1 MLGVV
6 TSDQVADELLRRA
19 HWSSSRSS
27 GPGGQRRDKVE
38 TRAELMLESADLVGL
53 DEEVAARLCAALR
66 LDEGPLRITAQDDR
80 LLSRNRELAAQRLRA
95 LVTAALAAPPPERR
109 PTRPSRRK
117 RAARTDAKTRRGT
130 LKALRRAPQ
139 PD

>member
-1 MLGVV
+1 GDLQRDFTTVAVRTLMPSAPWAQDLRLPPRCPGPAALVFPRRGPWHAGVV

-66 LDEGPLRITAQDDR
+66 LDEGPPRITA
-80 LLSRNRELAAQRLRA
+80 
-95 LVTAALAAPPPERR
+95 
-109 PTRPSRRK
+109 
-117 RAARTDAKTRRGT
+117 
-130 LKALRRAPQ
+130 
-139 PD
+139 